1 MILSSSG
8 GISIACAMG
17 RYLFKSFSGV
27 KKERKGISAGLQSA
41 SFQPDHCED
50 FERRDPCFFP
60 PFQKEVDIKYI
71 HTNLLQGA

>member
-41 SFQPDHCED
+41 SFQQGLCED
-50 FERRDPCFFP
+50 SE
-60 PFQKEVDIKYI
+60 
-71 HTNLLQGA
+71 